1 MRIQVTGAA
10 FLIVAC
16 IQPVDSCGQELADYD
31 YENLSLRG
39 ITFEAGHVY
48 ASNIEDADIV
58 GVRLDLGFL
67 GPGFRLLSGISY
79 WTSTMARAQVDRFES
94 RLDALNESQGG
105 ISPPGGFN
113 LGIIDR
119 SDVIVSLDGH
129 YMWAIPLGL
138 FFWAGAGLSAHFLDG
153 SSPGFED
160 TFLEDLL
167 SSVGAGLNFHGG
179 LEYPISERIRMYG
192 SSKFELLENLNY
204 LELRAGLRLIWG
216 GLVQGESR

>member
-1 MRIQVTGAA
+1 MTGAV

-16 IQPVDSCGQELADYD
+16 IQPVGSRSQELTDYD

-39 ITFEAGHVY
+39 ITFEAGRIY
-48 ASNIEDADIV
+48 ASNIEDAHII

-67 GPGFRLLSGISY
+67 GPGFRLLPGISY
-79 WTSTMARAQVDRFES
+79 WTSTMARGQVGRFES

-113 LGIIDR
+113 FGIIDR
-119 SDVIVSLDGH
+119 SDIVASLDGH
-129 YMWAIPLGL
+129 YMWSVPLGL

-160 TFLEDLL
+160 TFVEDLL
-167 SSVGAGLNFHGG
+167 DSVGAGLNIHGG

-192 SSKFELLENLNY
+192 SSKFELLGNLNY
-204 LELRAGLRLIWG
+204 LELRGGLRLIWG